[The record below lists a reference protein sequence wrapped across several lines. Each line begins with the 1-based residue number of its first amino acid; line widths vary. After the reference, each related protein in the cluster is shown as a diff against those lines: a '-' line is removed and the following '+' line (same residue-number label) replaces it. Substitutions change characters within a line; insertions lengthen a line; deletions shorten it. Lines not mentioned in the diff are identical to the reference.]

1 MKPTY
6 TTIEVL
12 RMIPNLN
19 TYELKI
25 LSEILT
31 EEKQRYCLV
40 DLELIGAHY
49 VIQYLK
55 IKKQL

>member
-40 DLELIGAHY
+40 DLELILDH
-49 VIQYLK
+49 LK
-55 IKKQL
+55 LRYSNI